1 MSWTSCCS
9 DSSEYLARRY
19 LSFGNCTTTR
29 SNYLEKELHQMSW
42 KSLVNWVLFQLIYL
56 HRDQKHKLLVV
67 LRCSQLEKEKVGVG
81 RKAEGKIC
89 SKLWACLFV
98 CKY

>member
-1 MSWTSCCS
+1 M
-9 DSSEYLARRY
+9 
-19 LSFGNCTTTR
+19 
-29 SNYLEKELHQMSW
+29 
-42 KSLVNWVLFQLIYL
+42 NWVLFQLIYL

-67 LRCSQLEKEKVGVG
+67 LWCSQLEKEKVGVG